1 MYLSMKVTGEN
12 ALSSFSEM
20 ESGPREL
27 NEVEKELTV
36 NKVKQSMITE
46 LYQYIGT
53 LLPTNDRQNTAEQ
66 YAKRTQHTGCARE

>member
-36 NKVKQSMITE
+36 NKVKQSMIIE
-46 LYQYIGT
+46 LYIGT